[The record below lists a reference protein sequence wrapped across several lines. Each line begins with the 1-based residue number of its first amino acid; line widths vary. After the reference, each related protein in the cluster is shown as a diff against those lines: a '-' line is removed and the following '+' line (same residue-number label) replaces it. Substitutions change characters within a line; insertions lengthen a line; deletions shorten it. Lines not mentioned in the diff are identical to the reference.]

1 MMNVPR
7 TVLVVGGA
15 GYIGSHMV
23 ATLLEAGHVPLVLDN
38 FSTGHR
44 DLLAPGVVHYE
55 GRCGDGPLLARIFS
69 EHKVDAV
76 MHFAA
81 SSLVGES
88 VTDPI
93 NYYRNNVSQ
102 TIELLAAMVEHG
114 VKRFILSS
122 TAAVYGEPVQV
133 PIDETHPTQPTNPYG
148 TTKAALE
155 RLLAELAYAHALQY
169 VSLRYFNA
177 AGAHPNGRIGERH
190 DPETHLIPILLQVA
204 LGQRKQA
211 QVYGLDWPTPDGSC
225 IRDYVHVCDLASAHL
240 AAVQAL
246 FAGAPNA
253 IYNLGTGQGCS
264 VLEVLESVRRITGH
278 PIPVVVSKRRAGDP
292 AVLVASADKIQRE
305 LGWTP
310 RYAAIDDI
318 VGSAWRWHRGF
329 WR

>member
-1 MMNVPR
+1 MNVRR

-15 GYIGSHMV
+15 GYIGSQMV
-23 ATLLEAGHVPLVLDN
+23 ATLLEAGHVPLILDN
-38 FSTGHR
+38 VSTGHR
-44 DLLAPGVVHYE
+44 DLLAPGVAHYE
-55 GRCGDGPLLARIFS
+55 GRCGDAALLGRIFS
-69 EHKVDAV
+69 EHSVDAV

-93 NYYRNNVSQ
+93 KYYRNNVSE
-102 TIELLAAMVEHG
+102 TVELLAAMIEHRVG
-114 VKRFILSS
+114 RFILSS

-155 RLLAELAYAHALQY
+155 RLLAEVSRAHGLQF

-177 AGAHPNGRIGERH
+177 AGAHPSGRIGERH

-211 QVYGLDWPTPDGSC
+211 QVYGLDWPTRDGSC
-225 IRDYVHVCDLASAHL
+225 IRDYVHVCDLAAAHL
-240 AAVQAL
+240 AALEAL
-246 FAGAPNA
+246 FVGAPNA

-278 PIPVVVSKRRAGDP
+278 PIPVEVSARRPGDP
-292 AVLVASADKIQRE
+292 AVLVASSDKIQRE
-305 LGWTP
+305 LGWKP
-310 RYAAIDDI
+310 RFASIDDI
-318 VGSAWRWHRGF
+318 VTSAWRWHSKA
-329 WR
+329 

>member
-1 MMNVPR
+1 MNVRR

-15 GYIGSHMV
+15 GYIGSQMV
-23 ATLLEAGHVPLVLDN
+23 ATLLEAGHVPLILDN

-44 DLLAPGVVHYE
+44 DLLAPGVAHYE
-55 GRCGDGPLLARIFS
+55 GRCGDAALLGRIFS
-69 EHKVDAV
+69 EHSVDAV

-93 NYYRNNVSQ
+93 KYYRNNVSE
-102 TIELLAAMVEHG
+102 TVELLAAMIEHRVG
-114 VKRFILSS
+114 RFILSS

-155 RLLAELAYAHALQY
+155 RLLAEVSRAHGLQF

-177 AGAHPNGRIGERH
+177 AGAHPSGRIGERH

-211 QVYGLDWPTPDGSC
+211 QVYGLDWPTRDGSC
-225 IRDYVHVCDLASAHL
+225 IRDYVHVCDLAAAHL
-240 AAVQAL
+240 AALEAL
-246 FAGAPNA
+246 FVGAPNA

-278 PIPVVVSKRRAGDP
+278 PIPVEVSARRPGDP
-292 AVLVASADKIQRE
+292 AVLVASSDKIQRE
-305 LGWTP
+305 LGWKP
-310 RYAAIDDI
+310 RFASIDDI
-318 VGSAWRWHRGF
+318 VTSAWRWHSKA
-329 WR
+329 